1 MKTRTYNSPEMEIL
15 EMSLEGPVM
24 AQSTGE
30 DYDDKTIYDG
40 DNNWNWNN

>member
-1 MKTRTYNSPEMEIL
+1 MKVKSYKTPEMEIL

-30 DYDDKTIYDG
+30 GYDDQTIYDS
-40 DNNWNWNN
+40 DNNWTWNN